1 MKRKLYAELALL
13 LSAIENCRK
22 SGNDEWALVHR
33 EKAEGLVKAYM
44 PSGGGFD
51 AGTHLDVSCSSADK
65 LIFNTSFH
73 HMTGEGFYDGWTS
86 HDVIVTPSLAFGIE
100 VRVSGRNRNDIKD
113 FIHSAFHD
121 ALTLEV
127 EQ

>member
-13 LSAIENCRK
+13 LNAIENCK
-22 SGNDEWALVHR
+22 KTGNDEWARRHR
-33 EKAEGLVKAYM
+33 EKAEALVKAHM
-44 PSGGGFD
+44 PSGSGFD

-73 HMTGEGFYDGWTS
+73 HMTSEGFYDGWTS
-86 HDVIVTPSLAFGIE
+86 HDVTVKPSLAFGIE
-100 VRVSGRNRNDIKD
+100 VRVGGRDRNDIKD
-113 FIHSAFHD
+113 YIHSTFHD
-121 ALTLEV
+121 ALTQEV